1 MAIFLAGTKLS
12 RIGMDRDRSRR
23 STVAERV
30 RASVSMTSKSSGDS
44 RTGTPLPARRTALW
58 TVRERSRLNGSPN
71 S

>member
-12 RIGMDRDRSRR
+12 RMGMDRDRSSS
-23 STVAERV
+23 STVAVRV
-30 RASVSMTSKSSGDS
+30 SASVSMTSKSSGVR
-44 RTGTPLPARRTALW
+44 RTGTPLPDRRTALC